1 MVKSKESRLQPN
13 SAVKQWLPLSAGFNQ
28 DIPEILM
35 NWNSYVNTP
44 TILPVDVQV

>member
-13 SAVKQWLPLSAGFNQ
+13 DFLSLLIKFNQ

-35 NWNSYVNTP
+35 NWNSYMNTP